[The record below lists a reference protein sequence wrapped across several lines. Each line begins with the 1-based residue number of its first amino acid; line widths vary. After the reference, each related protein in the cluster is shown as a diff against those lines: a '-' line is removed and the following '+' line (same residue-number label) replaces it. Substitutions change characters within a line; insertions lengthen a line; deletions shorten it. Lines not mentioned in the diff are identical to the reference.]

1 MDYVSCKECGGEAT
15 VFDDG
20 NPFCQECYDKMVRDY
35 MRKNGILTGCV
46 KYINQADA
54 DEAEYHPKMLQ
65 PFNVPYA
72 VQRRLL
78 YATFDETVEWM
89 REMLKDNEFL
99 DEVEEM
105 AAKRLAEGYEKYG
118 SKMYSWDSETRDRNI
133 LEELADA
140 FVYKS
145 SGDV

>member
-1 MDYVSCKECGGEAT
+1 MAFIPCKECGMPAD

-20 NPFCQECYDKMVRDY
+20 WPFCSMCYDKIVEENMEKNRVREKID
-35 MRKNGILTGCV
+35 GEV
-46 KYINQADA
+46 
-54 DEAEYHPKMLQ
+54 
-65 PFNVPYA
+65 NVPYA

-89 REMLKDNEFL
+89 REMLKNNEFL